1 METGKRKKR
10 NIWKCIETLFKFYAS
25 NTLKFIIAHK
35 FYSVYGNCVKT

>member
-10 NIWKCIETLFKFYAS
+10 NIWKCIETIQILRKQHS
-25 NTLKFIIAHK
+25 KFIIAHK